1 MQGEARD
8 GNSFTEALCIVLLV
22 LFGMAGAPRIQFDPH
37 SGLEVTASFGSK
49 PHVYKLNRDATP

>member
-22 LFGMAGAPRIQFDPH
+22 LFGMAGAPRIHFDPH
-37 SGLEVTASFGSK
+37 SGFELTTCFGSK
-49 PHVYKLNRDATP
+49 PCVWKLNRNPTP